1 MTAMF
6 LVVLQH
12 TEGGPE
18 TVGEWAVEDTAR
30 RTYRRWLGL
39 YGSQPTAVI
48 QLIEETAE
56 GRRLLR
62 KWTNQ
67 GETAAEPEPQP

>member
-1 MTAMF
+1 MF

-12 TEGGPE
+12 AEGGPA
-18 TVGEWAVEDTAR
+18 TMGEWAVEATAR

-39 YGSQPTAVI
+39 YGSQPATVI
-48 QLIEETAE
+48 QLIEEAA
-56 GRRLLR
+56 GARRVLR

-67 GETAAEPEPQP
+67 GETVTEPEPHP

>member
-1 MTAMF
+1 MF

-12 TEGGPE
+12 TEGG
-18 TVGEWAVEDTAR
+18 TATMGEWAVEDTAR

-56 GRRLLR
+56 GRQVLR
-62 KWTNQ
+62 IWTNQ
-67 GETAAEPEPQP
+67 GETVEEPESRS